1 MKYAICY
8 DGPGRLRL
16 RLGQH
21 AFSEKE
27 GWGIASLLRQKSG
40 VERVRTCAQNGS
52 ILIYYG
58 KDIAKETLLNTV
70 GKLRRADI
78 PKVEPTEDLSASSAF
93 PVAWTAKPAPWAHE
107 CKCVGC
113 GSYWR
118 FHAEAFFLLGIV
130 YYVPAVLL

>member
-16 RLGQH
+16 RLGQY
-21 AFSEKE
+21 AFSEEE

-58 KDIAKETLLNTV
+58 KEIAKENLLDTV

-78 PKVEPTEDLSASSAF
+78 PKVEPTGEEDVQAIDL
-93 PVAWTAKPAPWAHE
+93 
-107 CKCVGC
+107 
-113 GSYWR
+113 R
-118 FHAEAFFLLGIV
+118 FQEKICSM
-130 YYVPAVLL
+130 VLRIFS